1 MGRKTIVGGILM
13 KMKRVLSMA
22 LALSLIFGSAAALPE
37 GTFTK
42 STSITASAEG
52 DTIVS
57 GDYKYKLLTN
67 WTAEITEYTGTDAT
81 VTIPSALD
89 TKTVSSIGA
98 NAFKDCADLKK
109 VIIPKSVTAIGDG
122 AFNNGCTIVCIP
134 GSKAQEYG
142 AFNGNEL
149 EYISGDYLYK
159 DYNLDTV
166 EITGYT
172 GTDTTL
178 TIPSTLAD
186 KTVES
191 IAASAFGSNT
201 DLKRVTIPNSVKNI
215 EDNAFDKGC
224 TIVCKPGSKAQE
236 YGAFNGNKLEY
247 ISGDYVY
254 KELDDETVEITEYL
268 GNDAELTIPSE
279 FGEKKVS
286 GIGYNVFEKLDTLTS
301 VTIPDG
307 VANIKGSAFVG
318 CVNLKS
324 ASIPKSVT
332 KIGNYAF
339 GYVYD
344 EFNMPV
350 VNADFTIKCYKDSAA
365 DTYAKNN
372 KLKVDYIDVE
382 HVAAK
387 AADCTQDG
395 NIEYWVYNEKYYSDK
410 ELTTEITKDKTVVKA
425 SHSFPEKWSVVKQPT
440 IVGAGE
446 ESRKCTVCG
455 LTETRPYGTAL
466 VTDRAAGKNRFAT
479 SLEIAEKFKNA
490 NAGKPL
496 ENIIIASGTDF
507 ADALSATY
515 LANKKNA
522 PILIT
527 AGDTKSIIDPIYSF
541 IDKSCVK
548 NANVFIIGGVN
559 VVPETVVNTL
569 KAKGYNVK
577 RLAGR
582 NRFLTNIEVLK
593 EAGVKDEELLIA
605 SGTDYAD
612 ALSASAVG
620 KPILLVSGKAAG
632 MTADQKNYLKTLS
645 SKNGYVIGGAN
656 AVSSGIEKDAKAFM
670 NVQRVMGQNR
680 FETSVA
686 VAEKFFKK
694 PTAVAVA
701 YGLNYP
707 DGLCG
712 GPLAFAYGCPLLLT
726 ADTRPD
732 AAVNYAKSVSVKS
745 AVTFGGISLVSDKT
759 INKIIGK

>member
-13 KMKRVLSMA
+13 KMKKVLSMA

-67 WTAEITEYTGTDAT
+67 GTAEITEYTGTDAT

-98 NAFKDCADLKK
+98 NAFKDCANLKK

-122 AFNNGCTIVCIP
+122 AFDNGCTIVCIP

-159 DYNLDTV
+159 DYDLDTV

-201 DLKRVTIPNSVKNI
+201 DLKRVTIPNSIKNI
-215 EDNAFDKGC
+215 ED
-224 TIVCKPGSKAQE
+224 
-236 YGAFNGNKLEY
+236 
-247 ISGDYVY
+247 
-254 KELDDETVEITEYL
+254 
-268 GNDAELTIPSE
+268 
-279 FGEKKVS
+279 
-286 GIGYNVFEKLDTLTS
+286 
-301 VTIPDG
+301 
-307 VANIKGSAFVG
+307 SAFVG
-318 CVNLKS
+318 CPNLKS

-344 EFNMPV
+344 ESNMPV
-350 VNADFTIKCYKDSAA
+350 ANADFTIKCYKDSAA

-372 KLKVDYIDVE
+372 KLKAEYIGVE

-541 IDKSCVK
+541 IDKSSVK
-548 NANVFIIGGVN
+548 GATVFIIGGVN

-593 EAGVKDEELLIA
+593 EAGVKEELLIA

-620 KPILLVSGKAAG
+620 KPILLVPGKAAG

-645 SKNGYVIGGAN
+645 LKNGYVIGGAN

-712 GPLAFAYGCPLLLT
+712 GPLALAYGCPLLLT

-745 AVTFGGISLVSDKT
+745 AVTFGGASLVSDKT